1 MRTYLHALI
10 FFSNNWSFLNV
21 VSLYWCWS
29 KLLAEQIIIELQS
42 GSARELKI
50 LPNKTLTTDRER
62 VWVKYCLR

>member
-1 MRTYLHALI
+1 MSAYLHALI
-10 FFSNNWSFLNV
+10 FFSNKWSFLNV
-21 VSLYWCWS
+21 FFLYWCWS